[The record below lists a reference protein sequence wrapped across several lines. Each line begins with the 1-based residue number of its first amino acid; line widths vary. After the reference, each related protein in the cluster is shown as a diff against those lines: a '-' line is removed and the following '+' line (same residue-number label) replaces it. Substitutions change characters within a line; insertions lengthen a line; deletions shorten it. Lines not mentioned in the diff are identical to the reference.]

1 MLTLDCLVFLLREES
16 MGKFKVVR
24 GDIYQRIWDRPAQ
37 TVARELGISG
47 TRLKKI
53 CKELGVP
60 TPPRGYWAKIEAG
73 RTVMRAP
80 LPDTAT
86 RQVMYCDSTA
96 KKHRDAPPPDLGH
109 LLHQIKKEEESCLP
123 PIVMYVDGPLRTACV
138 QAISERHS
146 FHKPNCISDAISTSP
161 ERRYRALC
169 IADALVEALRQ
180 RGFKAQ
186 EREGR
191 LVISRRLFE
200 MTVRLTDVDSLNGQ
214 PTASPGSLG
223 LGLRL
228 ILRQINGRGLV
239 HARDEANR
247 TIDDQLGRV
256 VLGIRRAEAT
266 NAYYTDRAAVESQ
279 RLVAKLELEKVSQLW
294 EEVDT
299 WLQVQQCR
307 TYLDRFE
314 AELAA
319 TGASFGN
326 DSSPVAWLRW
336 ARSVCD
342 THDPM
347 LARVARSLA
356 PGMSREAQ

>member
-1 MLTLDCLVFLLREES
+1 MSKIKIV
-16 MGKFKVVR
+16 G
-24 GDIYQRIWDRPAQ
+24 GDIYCRVWERPARM
-37 TVARELGISG
+37 VAREFGISG

-73 RTVMRAP
+73 KAVMRAP
-80 LPDTAT
+80 LPDAAT
-86 RQVMYCDSTA
+86 RQVMYCHPRA
-96 KKHRDAPPPDLGH
+96 KKYRDAPPPDLGH
-109 LLHQIKKEEESCLP
+109 RLRQIKKEEEFCP
-123 PIVMYVDGPLRTACV
+123 TPIVTYVDGPLRAACV
-138 QAISERHS
+138 QAISERL
-146 FHKPNCISDAISTSP
+146 FFQKQNCIFDAISTSRG
-161 ERRYRALC
+161 RRHRALA

-191 LVISRRLFE
+191 LVISRGLFE

-214 PTASPGSLG
+214 PTASPGSH
-223 LGLRL
+223 GLRL

-239 HARDEANR
+239 HARDEAKR

-256 VLGIRRAEAT
+256 VLSIRRAEAT
-266 NAYYTDRAAVESQ
+266 SAYYTGRAAVESQ
-279 RLVAKLELEKVSQLW
+279 QLVAKLELETVNQLW

-299 WLQVQQCR
+299 WLRVQQCR
-307 TYLDRFE
+307 SYLDRFE

-319 TGASFGN
+319 TGASFDT

-336 ARSVCD
+336 ARNVCD

-347 LARVARSLA
+347 LARIARSLA
-356 PGMSREAQ
+356 PGMLQETR

>member
-1 MLTLDCLVFLLREES
+1 
-16 MGKFKVVR
+16 MGKIKIVR
-24 GDIYQRIWDRPAQ
+24 EDIYQRVWDRPAQ

-53 CKELGVP
+53 CRELGVP

-73 RTVMRAP
+73 NAAMRTP

-96 KKHRDAPPPDLGH
+96 KKYRDAPPPDLGH
-109 LLHQIKKEEESCLP
+109 RLRQIKTEEESCLP
-123 PIVMYVDGPLRTACV
+123 PIVTYVDGPLRAACV
-138 QAISERHS
+138 QVISERLS
-146 FHKPNCISDAISTSP
+146 FHKPNCISDAISTSR
-161 ERRYRALC
+161 ERRHRALV

-191 LVISRRLFE
+191 LVISRGLFE
-200 MTVRLTDVDSLNGQ
+200 MTVRLTDVDSLNGR
-214 PTASPGSLG
+214 PTASPGSR
-223 LGLRL
+223 GLRL
-228 ILRQINGRGLV
+228 ILRQIDGTGLV
-239 HARDEANR
+239 HAQDEANR

-256 VLGIRRAEAT
+256 VLAIRRVEAT
-266 NAYYTDRAAVESQ
+266 NAYYTDRAAVDSQ

-307 TYLDRFE
+307 SYLDRFE
-314 AELAA
+314 SELAA
-319 TGASFGN
+319 TGASFDD

-347 LARVARSLA
+347 LARISRSLESDR
-356 PGMSREAQ
+356 SREAQ